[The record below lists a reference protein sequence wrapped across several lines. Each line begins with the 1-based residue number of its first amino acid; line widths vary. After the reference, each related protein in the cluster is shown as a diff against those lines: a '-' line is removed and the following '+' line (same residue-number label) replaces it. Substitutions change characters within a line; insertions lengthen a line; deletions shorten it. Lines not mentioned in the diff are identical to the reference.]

1 VPSVRNPFTPT
12 FGAPPPLLVGRHELL
27 DLFQDAL
34 DEGPGSPGY
43 ATVYTGGRGV
53 GKTVMLNATEDLARD
68 AGFTVISETA
78 TPGFLN
84 RLTAGHLPPL
94 LAKQRRKIKA
104 VNVAPVGGLELE
116 ASTLVAQHLRSMVE
130 QVTIRTPLLITL
142 DELQTGALAELRDL
156 SVVLQHS
163 IREGRRLA
171 FCGAGLASALDEL
184 LKDKGVTF
192 FRRADRHMLGAV
204 SLNAVASA
212 FQEVVSDNGR
222 KISADVARAAAEAT
236 GGYPFMI
243 QLIGYRSWRQH
254 PANKVITLDDVKA
267 GQEEANRRI
276 GALVLEP
283 ALNDLSPVDR
293 TFLLHMAA
301 DGGPSKMS
309 DIAKRMGANANYA
322 SQYRLR
328 LIAAGLIEP
337 AGHGV
342 VRFVLPHIRDWL
354 RDHAAYDT
362 LS

>member
-1 VPSVRNPFTPT
+1 MKNPFTPT
-12 FGAPPPLLVGRHELL
+12 FGAPPPLLVGRNDLL

-53 GKTVMLNATEDLARD
+53 GKTVMLNAAEDLARH
-68 AGFTVISETA
+68 AGFVVISETA

-84 RLTAGHLPPL
+84 RITTGHLPAL
-94 LAKQRRKIKA
+94 LPKTRRKIKA
-104 VNVAPVGGLELE
+104 ANVAPVGGIELE
-116 ASTLVAQHLRSMVE
+116 DSTPIAQHLRAMVE
-130 QVTIRTPLLITL
+130 QITIRTPVLITL
-142 DELQTGALAELRDL
+142 DELQSGSITELRDL

-171 FCGAGLASALDEL
+171 FCAAGLPSALDTL

-192 FRRADRHMLGAV
+192 FRRADRHTLGAV
-204 SLNAVASA
+204 NLRAVASA
-212 FQEVVSDNGR
+212 FEEVVADHGR
-222 KISADVARAAAEAT
+222 RISAEAAEAAARAT

-254 PANKVITLDDVKA
+254 PAAKTITLDDVTA
-267 GQEEANRRI
+267 GEEEANRRI

-301 DGGPSKMS
+301 DDGVSKMS
-309 DIAKRMGANANYA
+309 DIAQRMHADANYA

-328 LIAAGLIEP
+328 LIAAGLIEA
-337 AGHGV
+337 AGHGK

-354 RDHAAYDT
+354 REHAAYDT
-362 LS
+362 LN